1 MMRSIVED
9 YILQHISERITLCDL
24 ASQVHLSQYHFLREF
39 KKETGFT
46 PKQYVILIKLG
57 AAMELLNYHNYRVCD
72 IASMVGYEAPA
83 FSNLF
88 KKNIGMSPGE
98 YRERRK
104 KLVCSA

>member
-1 MMRSIVED
+1 MMRYTVED
-9 YILQHISERITLCDL
+9 YILQHISERITLRDL
-24 ASQVHLSQYHFLREF
+24 ASQVHLSQYYFLREF

-57 AAMELLNYHNYRVCD
+57 AAMELLNHQNYRVCD
-72 IASMVGYEAPA
+72 VASMVGYEAPA

-98 YRERRK
+98 YRERKK
-104 KLVCSA
+104 KLVCTA